1 MQYIIFGHPGSDAGY
16 WYIGADGQLHH
27 VGGWEAESLREVSAS
42 LNIIREATRLR
53 TPGLAEAAIQSV
65 LKFTDEQLGQH
76 LKNTG
81 GGAGVVI
88 VA

>member
-1 MQYIIFGHPGSDAGY
+1 MQYIILGNQGSDAGY
-16 WYIGADGQLHH
+16 WYIGADGKLHH
-27 VGGWEAESLREVSAS
+27 AGGWEAERLREISAS

-65 LKFTDEQLGQH
+65 MKFTDEQLGQH
-76 LKNTG
+76 LKDTAG
-81 GGAGVVI
+81 GGGVVI